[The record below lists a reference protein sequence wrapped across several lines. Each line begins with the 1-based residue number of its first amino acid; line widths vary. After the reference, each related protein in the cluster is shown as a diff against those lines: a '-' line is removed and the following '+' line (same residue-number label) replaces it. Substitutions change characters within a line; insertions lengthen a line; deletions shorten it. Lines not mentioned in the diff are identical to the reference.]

1 MKKGRILALDVGRKR
16 IGVAVSD
23 EWQWTA
29 QPLTVIKRKDDE
41 GVFKTIANL
50 VEEQEV
56 IKVVVG
62 LPVTLRG
69 EIGHAAKEVLGF
81 VEELK
86 KRLSMPIITW
96 DEALTT
102 AEAEEILLEAD
113 LSRKKRRQVID
124 KLAAALILESYLRAT
139 AGD

>member
-81 VEELK
+81 VEKLK

-113 LSRKKRRQVID
+113 LSRKRRKQVID